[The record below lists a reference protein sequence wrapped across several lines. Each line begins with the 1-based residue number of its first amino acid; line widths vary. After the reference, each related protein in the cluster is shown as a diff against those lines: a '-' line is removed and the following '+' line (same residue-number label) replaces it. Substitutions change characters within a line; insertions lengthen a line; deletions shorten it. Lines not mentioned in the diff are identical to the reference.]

1 MLCAIIVGTMN
12 LDSETYSRNG
22 KTYTRHLLRQSYRD
36 ETGKPQ
42 KKTIGNLSDCS
53 PEEIEEIKAA
63 LVRARERRKGA
74 APPPSL
80 RVSREDVKTISGP
93 RYADL
98 FALRETARHIGLLDA
113 FGDSRPARLALWLVF
128 AAVLGRR
135 SRLSA
140 SRLACRVAVREIM
153 GLSYFDENDLYE
165 ALDWLEDNHERIEN
179 ELARRTGANADSLFL
194 YDVTSSYFEGQQN
207 ELGEY
212 GYNRDGKRGKKQIVV
227 GLLCDVDGEPVSVE
241 TFPGNTQ
248 DTVTCLH
255 RIADVKR
262 RFDCERIVL
271 VGDRGMIKTK
281 QKEALAGNG
290 WDFITAITKPQI
302 GTLLKRGVIQM
313 SMFDERVVE
322 ILDGTVRY
330 VLRRNPVR
338 AAEMAANV
346 DDKLQKL
353 RGKTRD
359 AGQRLAQSPR
369 AAAATAL
376 NRLRALAKKLKVS
389 DFVSFQADGRDIAME
404 VNEAARAEHAALD
417 GCYVIQ
423 TNITSA
429 DVLTAQQA
437 HDRYKDLAKVEQDF
451 RVMKT
456 TFLDNRPIFAH
467 KANRTRA
474 HVFTTM
480 LALKLSRNIERL
492 LAPFEQELITILF
505 DGKKQKKQVFTLQD
519 VFEELGGVQLETLVI
534 AGIKFPNIQQPGPV
548 AVRILDI
555 LHINLTGQTSNAG
568 ARNKAAVATTGKR
581 RTGK

>member
-1 MLCAIIVGTMN
+1 MN
-12 LDSETYSRNG
+12 VDSETYTRNG
-22 KTYTRHLLRQSYRD
+22 NTYTRHLLRHSYRD
-36 ETGKPQ
+36 ESGKPR
-42 KKTIGNLSDCS
+42 KKTLGNLSNCS

-74 APPPSL
+74 APPPSV
-80 RVSREDVKTISGP
+80 RISREDVKTISGP

-98 FALRETARHIGLLDA
+98 FALRETARRIGLIDA
-113 FGDSRPARLALWLVF
+113 FGDSRSARLALWLVF
-128 AAVLGRR
+128 AAVLGSR

-140 SRLACRVAVREIM
+140 SRLARRVAVREIM

-165 ALDWLEDNHERIEN
+165 ALDWMEEHHERIEN
-179 ELARRTGANADSLFL
+179 ELARRTGANAQSLFL

-248 DTVTCLH
+248 DTVTCLR

-262 RFDCERIVL
+262 RFDCERVVL

-322 ILDGTVRY
+322 VIDGAVRY
-330 VLRRNPVR
+330 ALRRNPVR
-338 AAEMAANV
+338 AGEMAANV
-346 DDKLQKL
+346 ADKLQKL
-353 RGKTRD
+353 RDKTRD
-359 AGQRLAQSPR
+359 ADRRLAQSPR
-369 AAAATAL
+369 ATMPTAL
-376 NRLRALAKKLKVS
+376 KNLSGLAAKLKVS
-389 DFVSFQADGRDIAME
+389 SFVSFQADGRNIVME
-404 VNEAARAEHAALD
+404 VNKAARAEHTALD

-423 TNITSA
+423 TNITDA
-429 DVLTAQQA
+429 GILTAQQA

-456 TFLDNRPIFAH
+456 VFLDNRPIFAH

-480 LALKLSRNIERL
+480 LALKLTRNIERA
-492 LAPFEQELITILF
+492 LAPHEKELIAILF
-505 DGKKQKKQVFTLQD
+505 DGRKQKNRSSPSRTFLKNS
-519 VFEELGGVQLETLVI
+519 
-534 AGIKFPNIQQPGPV
+534 A
-548 AVRILDI
+548 AY
-555 LHINLTGQTSNAG
+555 NLKRLSSPESNSQTCNNPALSPQEYWTSSASISP
-568 ARNKAAVATTGKR
+568 ARQATPAPATKPR
-581 RTGK
+581 